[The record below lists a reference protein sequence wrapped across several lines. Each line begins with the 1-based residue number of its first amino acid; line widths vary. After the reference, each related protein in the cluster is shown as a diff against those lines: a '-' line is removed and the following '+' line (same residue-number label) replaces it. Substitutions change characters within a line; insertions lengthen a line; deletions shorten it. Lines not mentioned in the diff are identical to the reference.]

1 MAGTDHINALTASLW
16 YWELAGYVSVAA
28 VVIGVAGEV
37 LHDFST
43 WFKSVEW
50 WKARGNKASAL
61 LLVVA
66 LRGELVIQVKS
77 TSISG
82 RIIAGLEDEAAA
94 ACERTAEIEKVAA
107 WPIMEKK
114 LSEAL
119 AAIPDSVPHKI
130 VL

>member
-1 MAGTDHINALTASLW
+1 M
-16 YWELAGYVSVAA
+16 
-28 VVIGVAGEV
+28 
-37 LHDFST
+37 
-43 WFKSVEW
+43 
-50 WKARGNKASAL
+50 
-61 LLVVA
+61 
-66 LRGELVIQVKS
+66 GELVIQVKS
-77 TSISG
+77 NSISG

-94 ACERTAEIEKVAA
+94 ARERTAEIEKVGA

>member
-1 MAGTDHINALTASLW
+1 M
-16 YWELAGYVSVAA
+16 
-28 VVIGVAGEV
+28 
-37 LHDFST
+37 
-43 WFKSVEW
+43 
-50 WKARGNKASAL
+50 
-61 LLVVA
+61 
-66 LRGELVIQVKS
+66 GELVIQVKS
-77 TSISG
+77 NSISG

-94 ACERTAEIEKVAA
+94 ARERTVEIEKVAA

>member
-1 MAGTDHINALTASLW
+1 M
-16 YWELAGYVSVAA
+16 
-28 VVIGVAGEV
+28 
-37 LHDFST
+37 
-43 WFKSVEW
+43 
-50 WKARGNKASAL
+50 
-61 LLVVA
+61 
-66 LRGELVIQVKS
+66 GELVIQVKS
-77 TSISG
+77 NSISG
-82 RIIAGLEDEAAA
+82 RIISGLEDEAAA

>member
-1 MAGTDHINALTASLW
+1 M
-16 YWELAGYVSVAA
+16 
-28 VVIGVAGEV
+28 
-37 LHDFST
+37 
-43 WFKSVEW
+43 
-50 WKARGNKASAL
+50 
-61 LLVVA
+61 
-66 LRGELVIQVKS
+66 GELVIQVKS
-77 TSISG
+77 NSISG

-94 ACERTAEIEKVAA
+94 AHERTAEIEKVAA

>member
-1 MAGTDHINALTASLW
+1 M
-16 YWELAGYVSVAA
+16 
-28 VVIGVAGEV
+28 
-37 LHDFST
+37 
-43 WFKSVEW
+43 
-50 WKARGNKASAL
+50 
-61 LLVVA
+61 
-66 LRGELVIQVKS
+66 GELVIQVKS
-77 TSISG
+77 NSISG